1 MTKIGLHHI
10 RVLCSSPGQVVS
22 QTNTLLSAINSVNK
36 VNSVNSVNKVLL
48 SLQPSVVSQ
57 LTPDTVDTWARV
69 CRNLYTCAKTDLSI
83 TFTDMDNV
91 PVDQEIVLD
100 NTSDDVN
107 NDPEDRVGKIYNHV
121 VLGGTFDRIHPG
133 HKILLST
140 ALLRCDTRV
149 TVGVTCPALLTRKL
163 LPELIQPVQDRID
176 GVNKFISEVHTDVD
190 ISIMIINK
198 IYPGEA

>member
-1 MTKIGLHHI
+1 MISFVLDKSEQFCFVSIMTKIGLHHI

-22 QTNTLLSAINSVNK
+22 QANTLLSHINGVN
-36 VNSVNSVNKVLL
+36 NVNKVLL

-57 LTPDTVDTWARV
+57 LTPDTVDTWTRV

-83 TFTDMDNV
+83 TFTDIDNV
-91 PVDQEIVLD
+91 PVDEELVLD
-100 NTSDDVN
+100 NSSDSDK
-107 NDPEDRVGKIYNHV
+107 NDDEDKVDKIYNHV

-140 ALLRCDTRV
+140 ALLRCETRV
-149 TVGVTCPALLTRKL
+149 TVGVTSSALLTKKL

-176 GVNKFISEVHTDVD
+176 GVMRFISEV
-190 ISIMIINK
+190 
-198 IYPGEA
+198 

>member
-22 QTNTLLSAINSVNK
+22 QANTLLSHINGVN
-36 VNSVNSVNKVLL
+36 NVNKVLL

-57 LTPDTVDTWARV
+57 LTPDTVDTWACV

-83 TFTDMDNV
+83 TFTDIDKV
-91 PVDQEIVLD
+91 HVDEELVLD
-100 NTSDDVN
+100 SDSDK
-107 NDPEDRVGKIYNHV
+107 NDDEDKVGKIYNHV

-140 ALLRCDTRV
+140 ALLRCETRV
-149 TVGVTCPALLTRKL
+149 TVGVTSSALLTKKL

-176 GVNKFISEVHTDVD
+176 GVKRFISEV
-190 ISIMIINK
+190 
-198 IYPGEA
+198 